1 MTISEIAVKHKPV
14 IYILFAIIVIVG
26 TVSYMTIPRESS
38 PSITIPYIFISTT
51 YPGASPQDM
60 EQLVTQEIENQLKG
74 VEGVKTIT
82 STSLESFSSI
92 IVEFN
97 TDVQIDDALQKVRDQ
112 VSIAQT
118 DLPDDCDQPE
128 VSEVNLSELPILYVN
143 LTGNVGLAEL
153 KSIADDL
160 SDDIEGIDGVLSA
173 DVSGGLEREVKVDAD
188 ANRMSYYNVAFGDI
202 INAIQNEN
210 INVPGGSVNIEQK
223 DFTVKVPGEY
233 TDPTLIENIII
244 AKPSGDPIFIRD
256 VADVTYGF
264 EDRTTYSRENGKEAV
279 TLTIKKRGGENIID
293 IIEKTKEVVETAS
306 LPEGVDISYTGDQ
319 STNIRDTVKELQN
332 GIITGFLLVVFVL
345 YSAMGFRNSLLV
357 ASAIPV
363 SFMIAFSALGL
374 TDITLNIV
382 VLFSLILVLGII
394 VDDAVVVNE
403 NIYRLQDKEGLTPL
417 EAAVE
422 GPREVQIPVFI
433 ATLTIIS
440 SFFPLLF
447 FPGIVGEFMRYLPI
461 TIITCLFASL
471 FVALVL
477 NPAFSSWIINVKE
490 EKAKMAKASKANI
503 FVRYHKWFDRNF
515 EEMTNKYEKLL
526 RWLMGRRKTTIVAIF
541 LFLIM
546 IFGLYGTV
554 LNTGIEFFPQVEPP
568 SVYVNVSM
576 PSGTAIEKTNE
587 VTEQIEKV
595 LPEFKDIEY
604 YVTTVGQEI
613 NANFSSGGSFDQP
626 DKSTI
631 AINFYDMVD
640 RNENTLVTVEQIR
653 KAITGLTTAEVLLS
667 EQQAGPPTG
676 PPVNIDLY
684 GDDYN
689 LLTEYTD
696 KIERLIKDIPGL
708 TDLDDNLDRETP
720 EIKFTVD
727 REKASLYQLSTR
739 TIAVTINTAVS
750 GNDASTY
757 RVGNNDY
764 DITVRLDSAQR
775 NNVQDLANLYVA
787 NKDNVLIPI
796 SSVADVSFTS
806 GIGSI
811 KRKDLRRVVTISA
824 NVASSYNADEVLKK
838 VQSTLT
844 GLDLPRGYDIK
855 YSGAQEDQQESQEF
869 LSKAFVMAILLVF
882 FFLVIEFNNF
892 SSTLIIMFSVVLS
905 LNGVLIGL
913 MITQMPFGIVM
924 VGIGIISLAG
934 IVVRNAIV
942 LLDFQKE
949 LERRGM
955 DRMES
960 TIQSGKIRLRPVVL
974 TAATTILGLIP
985 LTTGYDFDWTTF
997 HIVTGGENTAFWQPM
1012 GTTIIFGLAFA
1023 TFLTLVIIPIL
1034 YVSVNNFLDRVFK
1047 RKEKAEK
1054 EGKPDTGEEPIKPIT
1069 T

>member
-14 IYILFAIIVIVG
+14 IYILFAIIVLVG
-26 TVSYMTIPRESS
+26 TASYMTIPRESS

-51 YPGASPQDM
+51 YAGASPTDM

-97 TDVQIDDALQKVRDQ
+97 TNVQIDDALQKVRDQ

-118 DLPDDCDQPE
+118 DLPSDCDQPQ

-143 LTGNVGLAEL
+143 LTGNFGLAEL

-173 DVSGGLEREVKVDAD
+173 DVSGGLEREVKINCD
-188 ANRMSYYNVAFGDI
+188 ANKMSYYNVAFGDI
-202 INAIQNEN
+202 ITAIQNEN
-210 INVPGGSVNIEQK
+210 INVPGGNVNIEQK

-233 TDPTLIENIII
+233 TDPTLIENIIVT
-244 AKPSGDPIFIRD
+244 KPNGDPIFIRD
-256 VADVTYGF
+256 VANVEYGF
-264 EDRTTYSRENGKEAV
+264 EDRDTYSRENGKEAV
-279 TLTIKKRGGENIID
+279 TLTIKKRGGENIIE
-293 IIEKTKEVVETAS
+293 IIEKTKALVEAKD
-306 LPEGVDISYTGDQ
+306 LPEGLTVSYTGDQ

-345 YSAMGFRNSLLV
+345 FSAMGFRNSLVV

-363 SFMIAFSALGL
+363 SFMIAFAILGL

-382 VLFSLILVLGII
+382 VLFSLILLLGII

-403 NIYRLQDKEGLTPL
+403 NIYRLQDKEGLLPA

-447 FPGIVGEFMRYLPI
+447 FPGIVGEFMVYLPI

-471 FVALVL
+471 FVALVIS
-477 NPAFSSWIINVKE
+477 PAFSSWIINVKV
-490 EKAKMAKASKANI
+490 EKAKMAKSSKFNI

-515 EEMTNKYEKLL
+515 ERMIEKYEIFL
-526 RWLMGRRKTTIVAIF
+526 RWLMGRRKSTIAAVFVFLLFIF
-541 LFLIM
+541 VVYG
-546 IFGLYGTV
+546 IF
-554 LNTGIEFFPQVEPP
+554 NTGLEFFPEVEPP
-568 SVYVNVSM
+568 SVYINVSM

-587 VTEQIEKV
+587 VTEKIEKV
-595 LPEFKDIEY
+595 LPQFGDIEY

-613 NANFSSGGSFDQP
+613 NTNFQSGGGFNQP

-631 AINFYDMVD
+631 AVNFYDMED
-640 RNENTLVTVEQIR
+640 RNENTLETVEQIR
-653 KAITGLTTAEVLLS
+653 KAVTGLTTAEVLLS
-667 EQQAGPPTG
+667 QQQAGPPTG
-676 PPVNIDLY
+676 PPVSIDLY
-684 GDDYN
+684 GDDYDI
-689 LLTEYTD
+689 LTEYTD
-696 KIERLIKDIPGL
+696 KIEREIKDIPGL

-720 EIKFTVD
+720 EIHFTVD
-727 REKASLYQLSTR
+727 REKASLYKLNTR
-739 TIAVTINTAVS
+739 TIAVTVNTAVS

-764 DITVRLDSAQR
+764 DITVRLDSSQR

-796 SSVADVSFTS
+796 SSVADISFTA

-811 KRKDLRRVVTISA
+811 KRKDLKRVVTISA
-824 NVASSYNADEVLKK
+824 NVGTGFNADGVLKD
-838 VQSTLT
+838 VQQKLSKMN
-844 GLDLPRGYDIK
+844 LPRGYDIK
-855 YSGAQEDQQESQEF
+855 YSGANQDQQESQAF
-869 LSKAFVMAILLVF
+869 LSKAFIMAILLVF

-905 LNGVLIGL
+905 LIGVLIGL
-913 MITQMPFGIVM
+913 LITRQPFGIVM
-924 VGIGIISLAG
+924 TGIGIISLAG

-955 DRMES
+955 DRIES
-960 TIQSGKIRLRPVVL
+960 TIQSGKIRLRPVLL
-974 TAATTILGLIP
+974 TAATTILGLVP
-985 LTTGYDFDWTTF
+985 LTTGYDFDWSSF
-997 HIVTGGENTAFWQPM
+997 KIVTGGMNTAFWQPM
-1012 GTTIIFGLAFA
+1012 GTAIIFGLAFA
-1023 TFLTLVIIPIL
+1023 TFLTLVIIPVM
-1034 YVSVNNFLDRVFK
+1034 YVSVNNFLDRILK
-1047 RKEKAEK
+1047 RKEKANK
-1054 EGKPDTGEEPIKPIT
+1054 EGKVETGEEPIKPIT